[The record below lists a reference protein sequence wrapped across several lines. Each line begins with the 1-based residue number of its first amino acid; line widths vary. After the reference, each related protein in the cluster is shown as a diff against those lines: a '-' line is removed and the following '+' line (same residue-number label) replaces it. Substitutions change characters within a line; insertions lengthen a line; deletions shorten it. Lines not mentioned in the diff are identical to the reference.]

1 MTAGTTHSSVESG
14 RAQFLDFTAPGFSTR
29 SEDVFE
35 AQSADWCAETPY
47 GLAVLRHTEAGLLIR
62 DKRLR
67 QGSYTWPDANGLTG
81 SFAEFWK
88 RSLISMEGD
97 RHRQIRRIAEAAL
110 SPRFIE
116 SLQPEFEALANEL
129 VDQFPRSGQ
138 VEFIEAFGLPYAARA
153 VCALLGMNSREDWD
167 AIAKDAAAMGLA
179 MVVDCR
185 RHQAKF
191 NAACSRLLDL
201 AALLVEQVRRGSMQH
216 GYVARLVSGFAE
228 QKDLDESC
236 LRDLVVITIF
246 GGVDTTKSQL
256 GSAMALFAEHSE
268 QWQALRSDPELA
280 SQAVEEVV
288 RHRPATTWVTREA
301 KKDLEFEGRI
311 IPAGQTVHL
320 LVHASAFDP
329 AVVPVREFDI
339 SARRKAH
346 LGFGG
351 GVHHCLGHL
360 VARTDMA
367 CAVRVLSRRL
377 KSLELQEEPQW
388 LPATG
393 NTGLERLRLACR
405 FD

>member
-1 MTAGTTHSSVESG
+1 M
-14 RAQFLDFTAPGFSTR
+14 QFLDFTAPGFSTR
-29 SEDVFE
+29 SADVFD
-35 AQSADWCAETPY
+35 AQSADWYAETPY
-47 GLAVLRHTEAGLLIR
+47 GIAVLRHREAGQLIR

-67 QGSYTWPDANGLTG
+67 QGSYAWPDANGLTG

-88 RSLISMEGD
+88 RSLIGMEGD
-97 RHRQIRRIAEAAL
+97 RHRQVRRIAEAAL

-116 SLQPEFEALANEL
+116 ALQPEFEALAEEL
-129 VDQFPRSGQ
+129 VDHFPGSGE

-153 VCALLGMNSREDWD
+153 VCNLLGMNSRDDWET
-167 AIAKDAAAMGLA
+167 IADDAAAMGLA

-191 NAACSRLLDL
+191 NAACSRLFDL
-201 AALLVEQVRRGSMQH
+201 ASELVERVRRGSMRQ
-216 GYVARLVSGFAE
+216 GFVERIVAGFEE
-228 QKDLDESC
+228 QKILDESC

-256 GSAMALFAEHSE
+256 GSAMALFAEHPE
-268 QWQALRSDPELA
+268 QWQALRNSPELA

-301 KKDLEFEGRI
+301 KEDLEFGGRI

-329 AVVPVREFDI
+329 AVEPVREFDI

-346 LGFGG
+346 FGFGG

-367 CAVRVLSRRL
+367 CAVRVLSRRV
-377 KSLELQEEPQW
+377 KSLELLEDPRW

-393 NTGLERLRLACR
+393 NTGPESLRLACS